1 MCRSQIEIRELTNDD
16 IVIAI
21 LDLRYLEV
29 DVSLPNVKSGSQR
42 GVWSGGSREW
52 REKQWATRGLTQ
64 LKVLVVA
71 TILNIA

>member
-1 MCRSQIEIRELTNDD
+1 MCRSQIEIRELTNND

-21 LDLRYLEV
+21 LNLRYLEV

-42 GVWSGGSREW
+42 GSEVGGSREW
-52 REKQWATRGLTQ
+52 LERQRAARRLAQ

-71 TILNIA
+71 TILDIA